1 MRVGPGGNRSPVWRC
16 CGSPKETTTPQAPR
30 SAGQWGETTDRLKR
44 ARLLPAYVEI
54 MLAVGDTQ
62 EARSA
67 CRALTEIAEEG
78 YESGVLGAI
87 VAYATGAV
95 DLADGDASAA
105 LIAMRH
111 AWQEWQDLQAPYEAA
126 RTRVSWRSPAARWA
140 TTTRP
145 HWSWTQP
152 EMPSRG

>member
-105 LIAMRH
+105 LI
-111 AWQEWQDLQAPYEAA
+111 
-126 RTRVSWRSPAARWA
+126 
-140 TTTRP
+140 
-145 HWSWTQP
+145 
-152 EMPSRG
+152 